1 MVGEQFAANVLKAA
15 LGLTEEDIGVFQ
27 QYIQQLK
34 VEGPSMLKR
43 AEMTERRTLI
53 IARTL
58 EKAFPTEFEAA
69 KNETI
74 EQYKAMEAKRKKAE
88 ADCKE

>member
-1 MVGEQFAANVLKAA
+1 MVAEKWAAEVIKVA
-15 LGLTEEDIGVFQ
+15 LGLTEEDMAEFKK
-27 QYIQQLK
+27 YIDQLRC
-34 VEGPSMLKR
+34 EGPALVKR
-43 AEMTERRTLI
+43 AEMSERRTLI

-58 EKAFPTEFEAA
+58 EKAFPKEFEAA

-88 ADCKE
+88 AECKE

>member
-1 MVGEQFAANVLKAA
+1 MVGEQFAAGVLKAA

-34 VEGPSMLKR
+34 CEGPMLIKR
-43 AEMTERRTLI
+43 AELSERRTLI

-58 EKAFPTEFEAA
+58 EKVFPKEFEAA

-88 ADCKE
+88 DECKE